1 MAQSCRFHEREDTIV
16 TPDLTLPRLTP
27 NASNGVSVRTL
38 SRVLAGFLALLV
50 GTGGLLYVNGMHT
63 ARPIATVITRNNAL
77 SRSRRLVVFVKGGSA
92 DMDTYSPLLDRLR
105 REPELANA
113 DLLLFDHQLARLTIG
128 HEYDF
133 ATRLRR
139 GSTLDSRARYRGAIA

>member
-1 MAQSCRFHEREDTIV
+1 
-16 TPDLTLPRLTP
+16 
-27 NASNGVSVRTL
+27 
-38 SRVLAGFLALLV
+38 
-50 GTGGLLYVNGMHT
+50 
-63 ARPIATVITRNNAL
+63 
-77 SRSRRLVVFVKGGSA
+77 VFVKGGSA

-113 DLLLFDHQLARLTIG
+113 DLLLFDHQLARLAIG